1 MVINIMANPKNFFN
15 KCVKLNIKYEYLNEA
30 IECIGKQA
38 LARMFEGHSAR
49 GKENT
54 LSAATIDNWLVTL
67 KYIIDNPNHKD
78 GDKNVS
84 TNISPTE
91 KWNDFVNLIKIPIT
105 DEIVTS
111 WSDMSNSNLS
121 KEAEKHGV
129 ILGIKNSQAIKKLHD
144 KMLLMIERRK
154 QIWNDTTEITIDN
167 IEKIDYN
174 CMNIFELKN
183 LAKTRH
189 VVVGPKNK
197 ENIIKLLEDYDK
209 NNCVKQD
216 NQEEKIPYNSMVTK
230 TLKTLAKDRGFNCY
244 NNLHKDAL
252 VELHTK
258 YDIEQEV
265 INKEQQEKQEQQ
277 EQLEKQQNEKKDD
290 KILIFNSELTQ
301 GKDLR
306 VFGTHE
312 NPLFVAKDIAEMLG
326 YKNTKKAIIDHID
339 EDDVIICE
347 NIGVTIRYPK
357 NIDPAK
363 HPPKNIGLNDSF
375 TLKNTGPGDSFTP
388 DIQLQAHTKLINES
402 GLYSL
407 ILRSKLPSAKVFK
420 KWITS
425 DVLPSIRKKGT
436 YTLQQPSDFILQRPM
451 RELTMLSKIDIEAE
465 TIEMTCDWLNYTN
478 CCCIYIAYIGDGLI
492 KLGYSDCNIGKR
504 IGKHTSSE
512 SEYKQFR
519 MMKIF
524 PISGRNIENV
534 IHTLLQK
541 YNVKYN
547 KQSEIYRPE
556 SNLTEFIL
564 IVGQLLVDNDI
575 KYQLDLKNTE
585 NNDLKFQLELKNA
598 EINEL
603 KLRIK
608 CDF

>member
-1 MVINIMANPKNFFN
+1 MVINIMANPRNFFN
-15 KCVKLNIKYEYLNEA
+15 KCLKFNIKYEYLNEA

-105 DEIVTS
+105 DEIVSS
-111 WSDMSNSNLS
+111 WINMSNSNLS

-129 ILGIKNSQAIKKLHD
+129 ILGIKNSHAIKKLHE

-154 QIWNDTTEITIDN
+154 QIWNDDTIPTTIDN

-209 NNCVKQD
+209 NKHFKQED

-265 INKEQQEKQEQQ
+265 INKEQQELQ

-326 YKNTKKAIIDHID
+326 YKDTADAVKKHID
-339 EDDVIICE
+339 EDDVIIW
-347 NIGVTIRYPK
+347 K

-363 HPPKNIGLNDSF
+363 RPPENIDHTEYTLN
-375 TLKNTGPGDSFTP
+375 KIGPGDSFTP
-388 DIQLQAHTKLINES
+388 DIRLQAHTKLINES

-534 IHTLLQK
+534 IHTLLEK

-608 CDF
+608 CEL